1 MDKDKPFYLMIF
13 IKIALSVVTQGKL
26 SVLKFNN
33 FYHYL
38 GISNFTWRLSVL
50 SKKKGE
56 RGGGGGVEC
65 IYSTEIGYYQVY
77 YLCPIQMSFVLI
89 TYAFLY
95 EC

>member
-13 IKIALSVVTQGKL
+13 IKITLSVVTQGKL

-56 RGGGGGVEC
+56 RGGGGGGVYLFNRNRILSGVLFVSHPNVFCSYYIC
-65 IYSTEIGYYQVY
+65 IFI
-77 YLCPIQMSFVLI
+77 
-89 TYAFLY
+89 
-95 EC
+95 